1 VIFSKMSNGV
11 AYTNMVVQRHR
22 SVYQHELP
30 ENLRGIGMWSQIRF
44 VEGGGGGG
52 LKDRWGPKRQ
62 GVVTNNNLTVFFIW
76 ATVNIYIK
84 KIMKYNKSDHLL
96 HVMTNKGTSYIIF
109 TRKIWHDD
117 IPLWKTKYKVCKCY
131 RSTCLRQ
138 V

>member
-52 LKDRWGPKRQ
+52 LKDRRGPKRQ

-109 TRKIWHDD
+109 TRKI
-117 IPLWKTKYKVCKCY
+117 
-131 RSTCLRQ
+131 
-138 V
+138 